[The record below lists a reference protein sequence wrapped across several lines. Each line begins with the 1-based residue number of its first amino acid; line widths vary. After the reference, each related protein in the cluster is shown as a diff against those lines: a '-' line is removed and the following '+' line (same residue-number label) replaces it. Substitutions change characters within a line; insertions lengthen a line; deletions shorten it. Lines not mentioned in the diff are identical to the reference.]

1 MMPAIRWGVTR
12 PELERATHV
21 QPRVNDVGMKCM
33 AIIQAIHIPLH
44 NLALHE
50 GGVIPIIMQ
59 FQQLPQT
66 GVIDGQFGRVA
77 HEHISLMFGTSTS

>member
-1 MMPAIRWGVTR
+1 
-12 PELERATHV
+12 
-21 QPRVNDVGMKCM
+21 
-33 AIIQAIHIPLH
+33 
-44 NLALHE
+44 
-50 GGVIPIIMQ
+50 MQ

>member
-1 MMPAIRWGVTR
+1 MMPAIRSVVRR

-33 AIIQAIHIPLH
+33 AMHIPLH

-50 GGVIPIIMQ
+50 GGVIPIIVQ
-59 FQQLPQT
+59 FPQLPQA
-66 GVIDGQFGRVA
+66 GVVDGQFGRVA
-77 HEHISLMFGTSTS
+77 HEHTSLMFGTSTS